1 MFFLRFKLQK
11 YKKTH
16 NSPTHNVIISK
27 WNKSGTVSLSHSAI
41 VIMLV

>member
-1 MFFLRFKLQK
+1 MFFLLFKLQK

-16 NSPTHNVIISK
+16 NSPTHNAIISK
-27 WNKSGTVSLSHSAI
+27 WDKSGTVPLSHFAI